1 MRERCGR
8 LTVFDVHLA
17 CRDHFGAELARARLF
32 PIKYQLLQ
40 DIDQPHCP
48 SLVYACSVAGTPF
61 CLITN

>member
-8 LTVFDVHLA
+8 LTVFNVLLA
-17 CRDHFGAELARARLF
+17 YRDHFGADLARARLF
-32 PIKYQLLQ
+32 SIRNQLLQ

-48 SLVYACSVAGTPF
+48 SLVYACSVVGTPF